1 MQASKEANAVKER
14 LWDEAKEH
22 GTAADQLADEKLG
35 RVEAELDSK
44 LQNVESSGGQQV
56 IFCLDTLKMAELD
69 SKLQTVESSG
79 AEQVTCCRD
88 TLN

>member
-14 LWDEAKEH
+14 LWDEARS
-22 GTAADQLADEKLG
+22 TAPPPTSWLTRSWAAS
-35 RVEAELDSK
+35 RPSSTPS